1 MKHTL
6 LPAFLL
12 LLAGCPGTTATHN
25 ACQAQIPDDALGQ
38 KRMLVYRS
46 MSAGSVPSVLVLY
59 GYEYSGD
66 AVFTLSEADTASS
79 LNLKCF
85 QGRVYTLRGENDAT
99 VWQCKSSE
107 GRVLYFLTEVGN
119 DTIYR
124 VPDDVRYTRDVPY
137 CIMK

>member
-6 LPAFLL
+6 LPVFLFLL
-12 LLAGCPGTTATHN
+12 AACSGTTATHN
-25 ACQAQIPDDALGQ
+25 AAQAQTPDDGLGQ

-46 MSAGSVPSVLVLY
+46 VSSDSWPGVLVLY
-59 GYEYSGD
+59 GYEHSGD
-66 AVFTLSEADTASS
+66 AVFTLSETDTAC
-79 LNLKCF
+79 NLKYL

-99 VWQCKSSE
+99 LWQCVSSD
-107 GRVLYFLTEVGN
+107 GPVLYFLTEAGN

-124 VPDDVRYTRDVPY
+124 VPDDVRYPRDVPY